1 MAEHKTTASR
11 HETVLDVTEE
21 RLARTYAQALL
32 GASGGN
38 GDAGASVEELE
49 AIVGEML
56 LPHPQLGETLCSAFL
71 DEEQRRAMIDRLMG
85 GRVSPTVL
93 NFVKVLSD
101 HGRIGILSSVA
112 REARK
117 LYNSSAGRADVLV
130 KLAMPAD
137 DALLDEIASI
147 VRQHAKV
154 EPVMRVEIDP
164 AIVGGFEIRVGD
176 VVYDGSLR
184 TAFAKAHKEIVR
196 QTIEAIETNP
206 QRFTLAG

>member
-11 HETVLDVTEE
+11 HENVLDVTEE
-21 RLARTYAQALL
+21 RLAKTYAQALL
-32 GASGGN
+32 GAAGGN
-38 GDAGASVEELE
+38 GGTGVAVEELE
-49 AIVGEML
+49 AIVDEVL
-56 LPHPQLGETLCSAFL
+56 RPYPKLAETLKSAFL
-71 DEEQRRAMIDRLMG
+71 DEEQRVAMIDRLLA

-117 LYNSSAGRADVLV
+117 LYNTSAGRADVLV

-137 DALLDEIASI
+137 DALMSEIAGV
-147 VRQHAKV
+147 VRRYAKV

-206 QRFTLAG
+206 QRFTVAG